1 VEIHWVDFGD
11 IAERQR
17 IAVEERLRELAE
29 GYSDLIDVRLTA
41 HTTPHHRHGAQE
53 VRITAAI
60 RGKEIIAARTRDELG
75 LALDEAMDAFERELR
90 ERRDRKRQRRS
101 EQPAEPP
108 ELGIVD
114 HLVADEDYGF
124 LLTDAGERV
133 YFHRNALKHGL
144 SFDALFE
151 GQRVA
156 LNLEAGDRGLQATV
170 VFPAPADSAVP

>member
-1 VEIHWVDFGD
+1 MEIHWVDFGD
-11 IAERQR
+11 IADRQR
-17 IAVEERLRELAE
+17 IAVEERLRSLAE

-41 HTTPHHRHGAQE
+41 HTTSHHRHGAQE
-53 VRITAAI
+53 ARITAAL
-60 RGKEIIAARTRDELG
+60 RGKEIIATRMRDDLG

-114 HLVADEDYGF
+114 RVVTDEDYGF
-124 LLTDAGERV
+124 LLTDGGERV
-133 YFHRNALKHGL
+133 YFHRNAVKHGL
-144 SFDALFE
+144 DFAALVE

-156 LNLEAGDRGLQATV
+156 LNLEAGDEGLQATV
-170 VFPAPADSAVP
+170 VFPAPPDAAAP